1 MYLTRD
7 DPPAMSGPY
16 HVHEGS
22 ALESTSGLA
31 GRLFQKGKAYAKGT
45 STKGTFPVAKFLN
58 EGKMSFKTTNFASKE
73 IEGMYKVF
81 NAADETSTFYRIK
94 IKNLGSELMYSDQ
107 FKAIKEQTYSHP
119 KNDPAPPD
127 RYEREIDEMNE
138 R

>member
-22 ALESTSGLA
+22 ALESTSIPGA
-31 GRLFQKGKAYAKGT
+31 RLFQKAKAYAKGT

-73 IEGMYKVF
+73 LEGMYKVF
-81 NAADETSTFYRIK
+81 NAEDETSTFYRIK

-119 KNDPAPPD
+119 KNDPD